1 MSFFLCLVKVRL
13 LLRGIECLELLVMDG
28 SLIKTLLLR
37 SQTVLGPV
45 RAVTSH
51 PVSVFYLAP
60 TQTAPL

>member
-1 MSFFLCLVKVRL
+1 MVKVRL